1 MIATWQLVDLEKAKQ
16 RVCLLLL
23 LRKVL
28 WTLLQRLR
36 HICVSLIGFE
46 QGVWRLLELL
56 ATTFLDVRGWWSFR
70 QDCICSG
77 LLFEMVFHAY
87 AFQAWN
93 SANLTTLSLMLAH
106 LYTLMVHWLLRWL
119 AFITCCFLLDLR
131 LGQICN
137 WLFRR
142 LKSVWIQTF
151 CWLSLTRF
159 FLCLHAT
166 PFNELPWR
174 WSWQATITLVHHR

>member
-1 MIATWQLVDLEKAKQ
+1 MITTWQLVDFEKAKQ
-16 RVCLLLL
+16 GLCLLLL

-28 WTLLQRLR
+28 WTLLQRL
-36 HICVSLIGFE
+36 HYVCMTQVGLE
-46 QGVWRLLELL
+46 QGVWRFLELL
-56 ATTFLDVRGWWSFR
+56 ATSLLDVWRWRSFR
-70 QDCICSG
+70 NDCICSG
-77 LLFEMVFHAY
+77 LLFEMVFHTY

-93 SANLTTLSLMLAH
+93 SADLTALSLMLAH
-106 LYTLMVHWLLRWL
+106 LDTLMVRWLLLWL
-119 AFITCCFLLDLR
+119 ALITCCFLLDLR
-131 LGQICN
+131 LCQIWS

-142 LKSVWIQTF
+142 LNSVWIQTF

-174 WSWQATITLVHHR
+174 RSRQATITLMHHW